1 MKEFFQKKVV
11 IITEA
16 ALLVA
21 GAVGLTLSGATIG
34 GITATVEL
42 AIAAVAGITAVIK
55 AISAFTGK

>member
-1 MKEFFQKKVV
+1 MKEFFQKKAV

-42 AIAAVAGITAVIK
+42 AVAAVAGITAVIK